1 MDGSNEIMLL
11 IFLSMFYYYR
21 QGVKCSFDCT
31 EEMNGLVFRKVIP
44 ECSIDRKKG
53 MRIGPKRY
61 LYLLVMTFLFAGF
74 KRVFS
79 EYRLE
84 RIDGKLL
91 SRGVVMSYVP
101 MYKFMPHNGV
111 HLGYCITVE
120 DERGKGYYSL
130 LLKMIQNDIPHQDLY
145 MAVDENNIA
154 SIKGIEN
161 AGFVRYS
168 KGIRKG
174 KVFLDEKE

>member
-1 MDGSNEIMLL
+1 
-11 IFLSMFYYYR
+11 MFYYYR
-21 QGVKCSFDCT
+21 QGVKRLYDCSN
-31 EEMNGLVFRKVIP
+31 EMSDLVFKRVRP
-44 ECSIDRKKG
+44 ECSIDRRKD

-61 LYLLVMTFLFAGF
+61 LYLLVMTFFYAGF

-79 EYRLE
+79 EYHLE
-84 RIDGKLL
+84 RKDGKLL

-101 MYKFMPHNGV
+101 YYKFMPHNGI

-130 LLKMIQNDIPHQDLY
+130 LLKMIQNDMPRHNLY
-145 MAVDENNIA
+145 MVVDEKNVA

-161 AGFVRYS
+161 AGFIRCGKCEK
-168 KGIRKG
+168 KGNLYYI
-174 KVFLDEKE
+174 KE

>member
-1 MDGSNEIMLL
+1 
-11 IFLSMFYYYR
+11 MFYYYK
-21 QGVKCSFDCT
+21 QGVIRSYDCSN
-31 EEMNGLVFRKVIP
+31 EMNDLVFKKVRP
-44 ECSIDRKKG
+44 ECSIDRRKE

-61 LYLLVMTFLFAGF
+61 LYLLMMTFFYAGF

-84 RIDGKLL
+84 KKGGKLL
-91 SRGVVMSYVP
+91 SSGVVMSYVP
-101 MYKFMPHNGV
+101 MYKFMPHNGI
-111 HLGYCITVE
+111 HLGYCLTVE

-130 LLKMIQNDIPHQDLY
+130 LLKMIQNDMPHQDLY

-161 AGFVRYS
+161 AGFVRCGKCEK
-168 KGIRKG
+168 KGNTYYI
-174 KVFLDEKE
+174 KE

>member
-1 MDGSNEIMLL
+1 
-11 IFLSMFYYYR
+11 MFYYYK
-21 QGVKCSFDCT
+21 QGVKRSFDCSN
-31 EEMNGLVFRKVIP
+31 EMSDLVFKRVRP
-44 ECSIDRKKG
+44 ECSIDRRKD

-61 LYLLVMTFLFAGF
+61 LYLLVKTFLYAGF

-84 RIDGKLL
+84 RKDGKLL

-101 MYKFMPHNGV
+101 MYKFMPHNGI

-130 LLKMIQNDIPHQDLY
+130 LLKMIQNDMPHHDLF

-174 KVFLDEKE
+174 KVFYDEEE